1 MRLYQINTSEF
12 DGDQAAIF
20 NLAREAVQ
28 HTLLPIVSN
37 RASIGIENPPAI
49 IYLLMLPASLSSDP
63 FWAAVM
69 VAFFNIVAVLLT
81 YIFTRRYYGRFAAL
95 VAALL
100 YATAA
105 KPLNYSRFIWQQNML
120 APFIILFIVALF
132 WGVVERRKGWFFPA
146 VLLLGIAYQL
156 HETSLLLSIPLL
168 LAIVLS
174 PKTLRWRDLTL
185 ALASLLVVF
194 SPYILWEFISHI
206 ADLSIVLNV
215 AKTRARFDTDAIY
228 LYRFFLSPNGFA
240 SYYQVPSKPTSI
252 LRLFAPLLPWL
263 RYLLQLL
270 VFGGLATAAVL
281 ALWPRRSR
289 LSPILTQHET
299 TPGDNGGVDNPTAS
313 ENSIE
318 EQRIHSSPLSLL
330 LNWWKE
336 YRATPY
342 RCGLTLLVIWQVVP
356 LLLLLRHTVDLY
368 PYYLLALMPGPFIL
382 AGFFLAQIVRWTQNG
397 GSPSVGARLILA
409 RRGLNN
415 ARLKYALIYA
425 IYAVAAF
432 AVIAQLMTSSATII
446 DAVQGNNGHGKTYN
460 DLNSLEKALTETD
473 HLAQQHHLNR
483 VYITTDANSETAI
496 RYLSQ
501 QMHTPSTLFDDAR
514 CLVLPNPADGPAV
527 LLVSPYANITNAL
540 LSEYAFTTLVDQPA
554 RLGAPPFK
562 LYIVSPHGTP
572 QTTLATQ
579 TFVGHLQL
587 VDLQRKQLALT
598 NPSWLVAR
606 WNLLR
611 SANPAPRTTY
621 HYAIIATANSDS
633 YPISSLCTFSAIR
646 PGDQLFVAFS
656 LHDNAKTAASVG
668 SVALKGLSFTTVPYN
683 PALGPLH
690 LETDQLRSSST
701 TVLRTT
707 TGNDTL
713 TIPVVS

>member
-20 NLAREAVQ
+20 SLAREAVQ

-69 VAFFNIVAVLLT
+69 VACFNIVAVLLT

-120 APFIILFIVALF
+120 APFIILFIFALF

-156 HETSLLLSIPLL
+156 HESSLLLSIPLL

-215 AKTRARFDTDAIY
+215 AKTRARFDTDAFY

-240 SYYQVPSKPTSI
+240 SYYQVPSKPASI

-299 TPGDNGGVDNPTAS
+299 TPGDNGGTDTSTVS

-318 EQRIHSSPLSLL
+318 EQQIHSSPLSLL
-330 LNWWKE
+330 LNWWKG

-368 PYYLLALMPGPFIL
+368 PYYLIALMPGPFIL
-382 AGFFLAQIVRWTQNG
+382 AGFFLAQIARWTQHG
-397 GSPSVGARLILA
+397 GSLSVGARSIVA
-409 RRGLNN
+409 RRGLN
-415 ARLKYALIYA
+415 YA

-432 AVIAQLMTSSATII
+432 AIIAQLMTSSATII

-460 DLNSLEKALTETD
+460 DLNSLEKALTEAD
-473 HLAQQHHLNR
+473 HLAQQKHLNR
-483 VYITTDANSETAI
+483 VYITTDTYSESAMH
-496 RYLSQ
+496 YLSQ

-527 LLVSPYANITNAL
+527 LLVSPYANVTNAL
-540 LSEYAFTTLVDQPA
+540 LGEYASTTLVDQPP

-562 LYIVSPHGTP
+562 LYIVSPRGT
-572 QTTLATQ
+572 QSTTLAAQ
-579 TFVGHLQL
+579 TFVDHLQL
-587 VDLQRKQLALT
+587 VNLQRKQLALT

-611 SANPAPRTTY
+611 SANPAARTTY
-621 HYAIIATANSDS
+621 HYAITATANSDS

-656 LHDNAKTAASVG
+656 LHDNAKTTASVG
-668 SVALKGLSFTTVPYN
+668 SVALKGLSFTTIPYN
-683 PALGPLH
+683 PALGPLR

-707 TGNDTL
+707 TGQDTL
-713 TIPVVS
+713 TIPVTL